1 MATTANAFPDAA
13 RSSIPTPADM
23 LARARD
29 LRPALRVAQAE
40 CEDIGQVVPEIAQTL
55 IDNGFFRMV
64 LPRRF
69 GGYEFDVPSFF
80 EVVMELAR
88 GCAETGWV
96 VSLVGGHPILVAR
109 YPEQTQVEVF
119 GADGDFRC
127 PGALTPI
134 GTAVAVEGGYRIS
147 HAWVSA
153 SGCDLGTHFMG
164 LARVDGKPQ
173 LVQLLIDIADCT
185 IVDDWHVMGMRGTG
199 SKRVEVKDIFVPR
212 ARSLEVA
219 GMERGAEPLGDK
231 DRVHDNPLYWGPTG
245 PFLIAEA
252 AAVAV
257 GAARGA
263 LDIFEDVLRTRKS
276 TLPPHAE
283 RCHDPVAQQQ
293 YGNALALVS
302 TASAALLH
310 MGAEY
315 MDRATARKE
324 RGEPFEPAVILRM
337 TLVLQR
343 AVQMAWDATD
353 LVYRAAGTSAS
364 AKAGTPIG
372 RFMRNLAVLRT
383 HPVLQFEQTALN
395 AAKLEF
401 GI

>member
-1 MATTANAFPDAA
+1 MATTANAFTDAA
-13 RSSIPTPADM
+13 RSSVPTPADM
-23 LARARD
+23 LARARK
-29 LRPALRVAQAE
+29 LRPRLRAAQSE
-40 CEDIGQVVPEIAQTL
+40 CEEIGQVVPEIAKTL
-55 IDNGFFRMV
+55 IENGFFRMV
-64 LPRRF
+64 QPRRF
-69 GGYEFDVPSFF
+69 GGYEFDVPSFL

-109 YPEQTQVEVF
+109 YPEEAQVEVF
-119 GADGDFRC
+119 GTDGDFRC

-134 GTAVAVEGGYRIS
+134 GTAVSVEGGYRIS

-164 LARVDGKPQ
+164 LARVDGESR

-199 SKRVEVKDIFVPR
+199 SKRVEVKDIFVPT

-219 GMERGAEPLGDK
+219 GMERGAEPLGDEA
-231 DRVHDNPLYWGPTG
+231 RVHDNPLYWGPTS

-263 LDIFEDVLRTRKS
+263 LDIFEDVLCTKK
-276 TLPPHAE
+276 LALAPHTE

-310 MGAEY
+310 VGTEY

-324 RGEPFEPAVILRM
+324 HGEPFDPATILRM

-343 AVQMAWDATD
+343 AVQMAWEATD
-353 LVYRAAGTSAS
+353 LIYRAAGTSAS

-372 RFMRNLAVLRT
+372 RFMRNVAVLRT

-395 AAKLEF
+395 VAKLKF